1 MSFSSIIV
9 YGKKQAFEIA
19 CGGWGCSSV
28 IEHFSC
34 IPEAL
39 SCLMKEKVIDLSEV
53 IPHD

>member
-1 MSFSSIIV
+1 MSFSSIIT

-19 CGGWGCSSV
+19 CGGWGCVSV
-28 IEHFSC
+28 VEYFFY

-39 SCLMKEKVIDLSEV
+39 SCLMKETVIDLSEV